1 MENCKTI
8 KADRELLVNA
18 LKGMEI
24 SHNVLGEVPLPNKI
38 IGRRFDG
45 EPKVNANCLDEYS
58 TDELYAIYQLLS
70 GDESALN
77 LYDGFTGKCQEEIDF
92 EKEREQYMALLRK
105 KQKDYS
111 LADEIRDAIDF
122 NIVHDLKANATSG
135 VLTIHQMEAES
146 EKVCER
152 KFDEVVKALCSEH
165 KDRTVSVS
173 KVENNP
179 DLVGKDYSRVDY
191 NGSSILFYNTDAL
204 YMKLTNWK
212 TSNDAVYRINI
223 SK

>member
-1 MENCKTI
+1 MEHFKTI
-8 KADRELLVNA
+8 KADRELLVNS

-24 SHNVLGEVPLPNKI
+24 SCNVLGEVPLPNKI

-92 EKEREQYMALLRK
+92 EKGREQYMAALRK

-111 LADEIRDAIDF
+111 LANEIRDAIDF
-122 NIVHDLKANATSG
+122 DILHDLKANATSG
-135 VLTIHQMEAES
+135 VLTIHQMETES
-146 EKVCER
+146 EKVREK

-173 KVENNP
+173 KVEVKP
-179 DLVGKDYSRVDY
+179 DLVGKDYSRVDC
-191 NGSSILFYNTDAL
+191 NGSSMLFYSTDAL
-204 YMKLTNWK
+204 YMKITDWQ
-212 TSNDAVYRINI
+212 THNDEIYRINI
-223 SK
+223 NE